1 MNKFLNGRNIAIG
14 IITLA
19 LGVLVAVGIGK
30 AFVFRTTSVSGN
42 IVSFVLNPE
51 GKVDGAILDT
61 GDQIKFG
68 EQTGELVASQI
79 KIGDALSASGDAG
92 SSTDYGRELRAKT
105 LQIGEQTITVA
116 SGAPR
121 PPKHDKPRGDRPHP
135 PRPPK
140 DGDAPRPELRDAPKP
155 EAGNAPQ
162 PEMNNGEA
170 PPAPTSKETAKATSN
185 VKFVLVGGKGEAR
198 GLILADGT
206 QIDLPKEVKDAELT
220 FSDATQIAVEGEIS
234 RGSFGAFI
242 KPNVLTID
250 NQTFSFNR

>member
-1 MNKFLNGRNIAIG
+1 MNKFLNGRNLVIG

-19 LGVLVAVGIGK
+19 FGVLVAVGISK
-30 AFVFRTTSVSGN
+30 VWTFQTTVSGN
-42 IVSFVLNPE
+42 VASFILNRE
-51 GKVDGAILDT
+51 GKPDGAILDT

-68 EQTGELVASQI
+68 AQTGELVASQI
-79 KIGDALSASGDAG
+79 KIGDALSASGRAG
-92 SSTDYGRELRAKT
+92 SSTNYGRELQAKT
-105 LQIGEQTITVA
+105 LQIGDQTITVVG
-116 SGAPR
+116 GAKPPR
-121 PPKHDKPRGDRPHP
+121 DDKRKGDKPRP

-140 DGDAPRPELRDAPKP
+140 DGDAPRPEPKGAPQP

-162 PEMNNGEA
+162 PEINNGEM
-170 PPAPTSKETAKATSN
+170 PPAPTPKETAKVASN
-185 VKFVLVGGKGEAR
+185 VKFVLVGAEGEAR

-220 FSDATQIAVEGEIS
+220 FSDATQVAVEGEVS
-234 RGSFGAFI
+234 KGDFGAFI